1 MKKARQK
8 KNKSSLTKAIAKEK
22 EKTPI
27 LSKTIQEAFIQFL
40 EHHPAKRFRKNLRRM
55 LLEHLLYDG
64 ARESVFLYETLV
76 DLDGLFELLDVAEE
90 EWHPNSLN

>member
-1 MKKARQK
+1 MKKAKLK
-8 KNKSSLTKAIAKEK
+8 KSKSFLIKAIAKEK
-22 EKTPI
+22 EKKPV

-90 EWHPNSLN
+90 EWHSSS

>member
-8 KNKSSLTKAIAKEK
+8 KNKSLLAKAIAKEK
-22 EKTPI
+22 EKKPV
-27 LSKTIQEAFIQFL
+27 LSKIILEAFVQFL

-64 ARESVFLYETLV
+64 ARESIFIYETLV

-90 EWHPNSLN
+90 EWRKSP